1 MGWRRYVHAI
11 SDVLKMVLSAWAQ
24 PPNISLHRLGLIAFE
39 HSLILQVRNSS
50 SLVISAEAKFPCMYN
65 GGKIQHDTWYPSK
78 LRVSSMTFTYT
89 FSLHLFTFISRIYC
103 YLYTLTFPAWT
114 HVRHRDC
121 EKSSNRTCTFAACCF
136 RFHDP
141 QGTEGWHPSHY
152 YFLIQAF
159 IGCHN
164 LFMLSGLGNSYSLC
178 SMLLKLL
185 CSFFS
190 PLLLLVR
197 GPRSLG
203 ALFFVFLS
211 SARALVTHYHWVL

>member
-1 MGWRRYVHAI
+1 MRHLLIFWEPLTEGKPSPLRKKYPQGRRSNTNEMGWRRYVHAI

-121 EKSSNRTCTFAACCF
+121 EKSPPTPGPALLLLT
-136 RFHDP
+136 
-141 QGTEGWHPSHY
+141 
-152 YFLIQAF
+152 AF
-159 IGCHN
+159 MIHKGQKAGIHHNIIWIKAFVGCNN
-164 LFMLSGLGNSYSLC
+164 LCKLSGLGNS
-178 SMLLKLL
+178 
-185 CSFFS
+185 
-190 PLLLLVR
+190 
-197 GPRSLG
+197 
-203 ALFFVFLS
+203 
-211 SARALVTHYHWVL
+211 